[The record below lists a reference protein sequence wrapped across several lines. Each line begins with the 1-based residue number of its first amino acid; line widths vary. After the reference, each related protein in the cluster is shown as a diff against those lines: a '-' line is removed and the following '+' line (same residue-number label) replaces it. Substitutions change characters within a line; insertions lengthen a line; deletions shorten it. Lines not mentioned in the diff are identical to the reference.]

1 MVKFGKFESTAS
13 ELTDLGTVKSVVG
26 KGGKI
31 ALIRK
36 NYNNPEKRVVVLMTN
51 KKGDT
56 AIVSCS
62 KQVSDALRAK
72 KLKIDQLVGLNVVES
87 EVDGEVR
94 QFISM
99 PATGAIQSFD
109 LDKIEAAEVA
119 TEEGSFLPQELI
131 AF

>member
-109 LDKIEAAEVA
+109 LDKIEATEVA